1 MVLNLTV
8 WMMLSLNKWQT
19 KKQEPLEYQQSAL
32 QIMQASPKNIS
43 GYIEL

>member
-1 MVLNLTV
+1 MDDVESQQVAN
-8 WMMLSLNKWQT
+8 

-32 QIMQASPKNIS
+32 QIMQAFPKNIR